1 MPIVKTDKK
10 PGTLEMVAIVIA
22 THLFVSLHY
31 FTYVFIC
38 VVCVYVCVYSYVCV
52 FIYVYMFKQG
62 IRVVTVITI

>member
-38 VVCVYVCVYSYVCV
+38 VVCVYVCV
-52 FIYVYMFKQG
+52 FIYYVYMFKQG
-62 IRVVTVITI
+62 IQVVIIITI

>member
-1 MPIVKTDKK
+1 MAIVKTDKK

-38 VVCVYVCVYSYVCV
+38 VVCVYVCVYSYVTVCV
-52 FIYVYMFKQG
+52 HIT
-62 IRVVTVITI
+62 VVTI